1 WSTNRGGPY
10 IPTPLIY
17 RDQLYVIQING
28 VLATY
33 DVRTGQRL
41 YEQRVGSGGS
51 FSASPVA
58 GDGKIYVAS
67 EDGDIFVVKAGPA
80 YELLSTNA
88 IGEVVMATPAI
99 SNGMIIIRGMKDLFA
114 IGQPAATKPSDR

>member
-1 WSTNRGGPY
+1 M
-10 IPTPLIY
+10 
-17 RDQLYVIQING
+17 
-28 VLATY
+28 LAAY

-58 GDGKIYVAS
+58 GDGKIYISS
-67 EDGDIFVVKAGPA
+67 EDGDIFVVKAGPTH
-80 YELLSTNA
+80 ELLSTNA

-114 IGQPAATKPSDR
+114 IGQPTAIKRSDR